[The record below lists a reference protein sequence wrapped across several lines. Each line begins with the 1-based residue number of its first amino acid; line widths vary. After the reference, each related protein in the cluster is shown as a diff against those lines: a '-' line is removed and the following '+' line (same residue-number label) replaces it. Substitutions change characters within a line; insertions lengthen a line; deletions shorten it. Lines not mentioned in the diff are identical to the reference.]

1 MLNIFK
7 KKKNKKIDEDKK
19 LELKIANYIK
29 KHGITREEL
38 ERPISMLLRVENI
51 KEFIKGLSFIDFVS
65 LNSLQLEI
73 ILQELNKYQNL
84 NEKKRKSISTLLLI
98 LFACAIIATVTVYGI
113 VVFMSPLT
121 IKGLFTFFGLSS
133 VLVHSSLSIF
143 SSIFDLD
150 EQANDLK
157 VWTDKLNLLLDER
170 AQARELTEKKEPA
183 KANKKD
189 LGINPVLVR
198 AFEDYNANIGTTENK
213 IEALKILTDKVKSN
227 IEPDMNIYGSY
238 VGMRFA
244 ECFWQTMRVSN
255 INERF
260 ALAQSVD
267 YNFIGMLV
275 FLGEEYIKESNN
287 HIFDIVLNSYRQSD
301 KNPRSYLVLL
311 ANCLDEEQRKNNLQ
325 K

>member
-29 KHGITREEL
+29 KYGITREEL
-38 ERPISMLLRVENI
+38 ERPISKLLRVKNI
-51 KEFIKGLSFIDFVS
+51 KEFIKGLSFMDFVS

-73 ILQELNKYQNL
+73 ILQEINKYQSL
-84 NEKKRKSISTLLLI
+84 NKKESKSISTIVLEVL
-98 LFACAIIATVTVYGI
+98 ACAIIATVTVYGI

-133 VLVHSSLSIF
+133 VFLLSSFSIF

-150 EQANDLK
+150 KQRDDLK
-157 VWTDKLNLLLDER
+157 AWTDKLNLLLDEKVR
-170 AQARELTEKKEPA
+170 ARELTEKKEPA
-183 KANKKD
+183 KANKQY
-189 LGINPVLVR
+189 LGINPVLAR
-198 AFEDYNANIGTTENK
+198 AFEDYNANIGTAENK
-213 IEALKILTDKVKSN
+213 IEALKILMDKVKNSLGPN
-227 IEPDMNIYGSY
+227 INIYRSCAVMG
-238 VGMRFA
+238 FA

-275 FLGEEYIKESNN
+275 FLGEEYIKEYNN
-287 HIFDIVLNSYRQSD
+287 HIFDGAHAKDMGIFFESTENALF
-301 KNPRSYLVLL
+301 P
-311 ANCLDEEQRKNNLQ
+311 A
-325 K
+325 